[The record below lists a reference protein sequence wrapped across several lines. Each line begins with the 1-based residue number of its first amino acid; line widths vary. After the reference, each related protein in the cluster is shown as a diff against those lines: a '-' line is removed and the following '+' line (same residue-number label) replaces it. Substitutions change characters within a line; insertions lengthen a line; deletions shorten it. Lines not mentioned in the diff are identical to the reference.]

1 MAQDYYQL
9 LGVSRSA
16 SQDEI
21 QKAYRGLARK
31 YHPDLNPDDKVAQQK
46 FKDIQHAYDVLG
58 EPEKREQYDRFGPD
72 FERAGPNPFQGAGG
86 SAGGAGF
93 ESVFGGSGGFQMD
106 DLGDL
111 FRQFAGGGPGGAAGG
126 NPFGPGAGAGRQRP
140 PAGGKD
146 LTAELTIPFA
156 TAVLGGQ
163 AEISVSKVG
172 KHESINIK
180 IPPGV
185 DTGKKIRLRGQGEPS
200 AGGGKDGDLIVA
212 LTVAPHPCFKRN
224 GKNLEVKLPISVVE
238 AARGASVDLP
248 TPGGT
253 VTLKIPAGSS
263 SGQRLRVKGQGIR
276 STNGESGDLYVELQI
291 RLPETLRGA
300 ELDAEVNEALDRL
313 DQLYT
318 EPLRGS
324 IQW

>member
-46 FKDIQHAYDVLG
+46 FKDIQHAYDVIG

-72 FERAGPNPFQGAGG
+72 FERAGSSPFQGAGG
-86 SAGGAGF
+86 PGF
-93 ESVFGGSGGFQMD
+93 EGVFGGSGGFQMD

-111 FRQFAGGGPGGAAGG
+111 FRQFAGGGPGGGAGSG
-126 NPFGPGAGAGRQRP
+126 NPFGQGAGGAGRQRP

-163 AEISVSKVG
+163 AEISVSKG
-172 KHESINIK
+172 DKQESITVK

-185 DTGKKIRLRGQGEPS
+185 DTGKKIRLRGQGQP
-200 AGGGKDGDLIVA
+200 AMRGGKDGDLIVE
-212 LTVAPHPCFKRN
+212 LTVAPHPCFKRS
-224 GKNLEVKLPISVVE
+224 GRNLEVKLPVSVAE

-253 VTLKIPAGSS
+253 VTLKIPSGSS

-276 STNGESGDLYVELQI
+276 SSNGEPGDLYVELQI

-300 ELDAEVNEALDRL
+300 ELDEGVNDALDTL
-313 DQLYT
+313 EQLYT